1 MTNQRGRMKIEK
13 AWERKFGKEN
23 LRGREKMKE
32 YKRMRKSKRDMIYKW
47 RLREEM

>member
-1 MTNQRGRMKIEK
+1 MKIEK

-32 YKRMRKSKRDMIYKW
+32 YKRMREQDIQMEINESYVRG
-47 RLREEM
+47 